1 MIRAASAI
9 LVPLMSLTAIPL
21 AAQIRPLE
29 PLAPGTFDEE
39 APSISIRGGMGL
51 FTKQRASLAGTIG
64 TLREIGNF
72 TLVWRTGRVALEA
85 GGTVLRVF
93 DDDSTYSAPI
103 EGVDAGS
110 GPHRTDSGDYRVATA
125 IRLTPDGW
133 PATAL
138 LRFGTRLPTTDNTI
152 GIDRDRTDFFALAGV
167 QSSPGRW
174 RLAGEAGLGVHGTHD
189 PELEQSDVLV
199 YSAIVE
205 YRAPRVAPVISL
217 VGHADGIRNGSIRGS
232 EELAELRVGARLGR
246 RANLR
251 IEWVRGLVRQSP
263 RSGYLISAGWSP

>member
-1 MIRAASAI
+1 MIRTASAI
-9 LVPLMSLTAIPL
+9 LVPLMSLAAIPS

-29 PLAPGTFDEE
+29 PLPTGTFDED
-39 APSISIRGGMGL
+39 APSIFVRGGLGL
-51 FTKQRASLAGTIG
+51 FTEQRASLAGTIG

-93 DDDSTYSAPI
+93 DDDSTYSSPI
-103 EGVDAGS
+103 ASVDAAS

-125 IRLTPDGW
+125 IRLTPDTW

-138 LRFGTRLPTTDNTI
+138 LRFGTRLPTTDNTV

-205 YRAPRVAPVISL
+205 YRTPRVAPVISL
-217 VGHADGIRNGSIRGS
+217 VGHADGIRDGSIRGS
-232 EELAELRVGARLGR
+232 EELAELRVGARFGR

-251 IEWVRGLVRQSP
+251 VEWVRGLVRQSP
-263 RSGYLISAGWSP
+263 RSGYLLSVGWTP